1 MLIAILKAFIIGIC
15 ASAPLGPCAIL
26 VIQKSLAYGRRRG
39 FITALGATTVDT
51 LWASMSIFAVSFA
64 ETFIDTHKILIL
76 IIGGLIVTLIGVS
89 MAFKDP
95 FKNMKV
101 GQQNEISIKDY
112 FQSFATAIS
121 NPAAIF
127 VMLTLF
133 TMFGVEALPGTLR
146 VFPIIL
152 AVACGSMFYWY
163 HFTWL
168 FSRIRKVFKLST
180 LIWLN
185 RIAGFIVILIG
196 LSVFVEGMF
205 RTFFA

>member
-1 MLIAILKAFIIGIC
+1 MFIAILKAFIIGIC

-39 FITALGATTVDT
+39 FITALGATTCDT
-51 LWASMSIFAVSFA
+51 IWAAVSIFAVSFA
-64 ETFIDTHKILIL
+64 EAFIDSHKILIL
-76 IIGGLIVTLIGVS
+76 ILGGLIVTMVGIS

-95 FKNMKV
+95 FKNVKI
-101 GQQNEISIKDY
+101 GQATEISAKDY
-112 FQSFATAIS
+112 FQSLATAMS

-133 TMFGVEALPGTLR
+133 TFFDVEALPGTVR

-152 AVACGSMFYWY
+152 AVSCGSMFYWY

-180 LIWLN
+180 LVWIN
-185 RIAGFIVILIG
+185 RVAGLIVLLIG
-196 LSVFVEGMF
+196 LSVFVEGIY
-205 RTFFA
+205 RIFFS